1 VHARIKICCIQSV
14 EEAKLAVQAGAHAV
28 GLVSAMPSGPGVIDD
43 GTIADLASRL
53 PPPVGTFLLTSETS
67 PAAITDQYRRFR
79 PTALQFVAPMEPTAT
94 ARLREQLP
102 APRFVPVVHVTGP
115 ASIEKAEALAPH
127 ADALLLDSGTPDAA
141 PDEPR
146 RLGGTG
152 RTHDWTISR
161 EIVDRLDTPVFLAGG
176 LDPTNVA
183 EAIREVRPFGV
194 DVCSGVRTDGS
205 LDAFKL
211 HTFIQAVHS
220 VAGSR

>member
-14 EEAKLAVQAGAHAV
+14 EEAKLAVRAGAHAV

-43 GTIADLASRL
+43 ETIADLASRL
-53 PPPVGTFLLTSETS
+53 PPPVGSFLLTSETS

-79 PTALQFVAPMEPTAT
+79 PTALQFVDPMEPSAA
-94 ARLREQLP
+94 ARLRERLP

-115 ASIEKAEALAPH
+115 ASIEEAEALAPH

-152 RTHDWTISR
+152 KTHDWAISR
-161 EIVDRLDTPVFLAGG
+161 EIVERVDTPVFLAGG

-194 DVCSGVRTDGS
+194 DVCSGVRTEGS
-205 LDAFKL
+205 LDTFKL
-211 HTFIQAVHS
+211 AAFIQAVHS
-220 VAGSR
+220 VGASG